1 MNQPDRL
8 DAASLTEAEV
18 AGFLREHPGFLA
30 DHPALYLSLHPP
42 RRVHGDGMADHMA
55 AMLAAER
62 AHGADMAAR
71 ADGML
76 AAGRATA
83 GFSART
89 QEAVLALIAATD
101 VADCIVAELP
111 GLLAVDAVRLHREG
125 LSLRAGDVRRLLDG
139 RAGVFRTAPT
149 DAGLM
154 HGEAAALA
162 RVDALVRVPLPGA
175 PTLLALAARDASALD
190 PAQGMGALTFL
201 GRAVAAA
208 LTR

>member
-1 MNQPDRL
+1 MSQP
-8 DAASLTEAEV
+8 ACQQTASPTEAEV
-18 AGFLREHPGFLA
+18 ASFLRERPGFLA
-30 DHPALYLSLHPP
+30 DHPALYLALHPP
-42 RRVHGDGMADHMA
+42 RRVHGETLADHMT
-55 AMLAAER
+55 AMLAAGR
-62 AHGADMAAR
+62 AHAADMAAR
-71 ADGML
+71 ADGVL

-89 QEAVLALIAATD
+89 QEAVLALIAAAD

-111 GLLAVDAVRLHREG
+111 GLLAVDAVRLHTEG
-125 LSLRAGDVRRLLDG
+125 VSLHAGDVHRLLG
-139 RAGVFRTAPT
+139 ARAGVFRTAPT
-149 DAGLM
+149 DAGLL

-175 PTLLALAARDASALD
+175 PALLALAARDASALD
-190 PAQGMGALTFL
+190 PAQGLGALAFL